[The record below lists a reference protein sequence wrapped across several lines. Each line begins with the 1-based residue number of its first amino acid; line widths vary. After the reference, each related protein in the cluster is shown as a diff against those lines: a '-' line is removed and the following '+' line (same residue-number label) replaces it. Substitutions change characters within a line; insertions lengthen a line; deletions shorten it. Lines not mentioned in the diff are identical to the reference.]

1 MKKTFHIIYILLS
14 IVVFLLPAGNI
25 SVSAKDA
32 QSFLH
37 FKICRSDVD
46 DNWMDNIKYIHNLQN
61 ILENNTPTRITILS
75 AASPDGPYSLNNQLA
90 EERSASTVSL
100 IKRIC
105 PSLHDSIFVVKTIS
119 EDIEGTIS
127 YILNSGES
135 WADEAVSLLRKGGK
149 DPEEAL
155 RKYKG
160 GIVWRYL
167 AENVYPLLRRSE
179 INITI
184 GSSSD
189 SAGLVP
195 IVPSSES
202 PGTQLDTSVPQNSG
216 SANTESSGKVP
227 GWALGVIVALAASTA
242 VFGAL
247 YARERRRGRVPNN
260 IHENATPSDL
270 ATSTPVSAPE
280 PAPETA
286 PEPVLSAEPVIN
298 HEPETAFEPET
309 APVAIE
315 EPITPVVIPFVAPL
329 APETA
334 QEPSFLDKVKAII
347 LDNIA
352 DSNFGVE
359 ELATAVGISRIHLNR
374 KLKTEADTS
383 PSTLLKDARMK
394 LAAQLLREGKLSIS
408 DISSMS
414 GFSTP
419 SYFATAFK
427 DYYNISPSDYISQN

>member
-1 MKKTFHIIYILLS
+1 MKKAFHIIYILLS

-25 SVSAKDA
+25 SVSAEDA

-46 DNWMDNIKYIHNLQN
+46 DNWMDNIKYIHNLQK

-75 AASPDGPYSLNNQLA
+75 AASPDGPYSLNNHLA
-90 EERSASTVSL
+90 EERAASTVSL

-127 YILNSGES
+127 YILKSGES

-167 AENVYPLLRRSE
+167 ADNVYPLLRRSE

-202 PGTQLDTSVPQNSG
+202 RGTQLDTSVPQNSG

-227 GWALGVIVALAASTA
+227 GWALGVIAALAASTA
-242 VFGAL
+242 VFVAL

-260 IHENATPSDL
+260 IQESPAPS
-270 ATSTPVSAPE
+270 PE
-280 PAPETA
+280 PEPEPS
-286 PEPVLSAEPVIN
+286 PEPVLYL
-298 HEPETAFEPET
+298 EPEPEFVPIP
-309 APVAIE
+309 APIVAE
-315 EPITPVVIPFVAPL
+315 EPIA
-329 APETA
+329 AEA
-334 QEPSFLDKVKAII
+334 PSFLDKVKAKIQ
-347 LDNIA
+347 DNIA

-359 ELATAVGISRIHLNR
+359 ELATAMGISRIHLNR
-374 KLKTEADTS
+374 KLKTEADSS
-383 PSTLLKDARMK
+383 PSSLLKEARMK
-394 LAAQLLREGKLSIS
+394 LAAQLLREGNLSIS